1 MTSPAV
7 ATTPTTALADI
18 YPRIQQFYA
27 GQVRHLDTFR
37 AEEFAATF
45 TEDGVFD
52 HRPGSEP
59 LAGREA
65 ITAAVLE
72 YQRTRHA
79 ADPVQRRHWFNM
91 LQVFPQDDGTFR
103 TEYYALV
110 LQTRP
115 GTPEP
120 QIGPSCFVTD
130 VLTVESGANGEP
142 GQLRTKFRRV
152 RQDHLV

>member
-7 ATTPTTALADI
+7 TSAPTPALAGI
-18 YPRIQQFYA
+18 YPRVQQFYA
-27 GQVRHLDTFR
+27 AQVRHLDGFR

-52 HRPGSEP
+52 HRPGTEP
-59 LAGREA
+59 LVGREA
-65 ITAAVLE
+65 IAGAVLG

-91 LQVFPQDDGTFR
+91 LEVFPQDDGTLR

-110 LQTRP
+110 LHTRP

-130 VLTVESGANGEP
+130 ILTVTDEDGEP
-142 GQLRTKFRRV
+142 RLLTKFRRV